1 MASNRAITVSGSI
14 STPHDLRLKYRNCRP
29 SPGGPRFRPGRPFLM
44 RMHRLPEWGSCPGHY
59 PGHLNTMAAPY
70 PCRAAR
76 NRLFRA
82 SRSYTDRRYD
92 AVRCPVHPLNPS
104 TRGAPDG
111 LRSKGPRHETLAIV
125 RNWRVSRFRQNRYID
140 RCRLGFKQYSL
151 HRARLAL
158 TGIAPL
164 RLGRIRP
171 YSKHAI
177 VPRPFPD
184 FRSFGPEVSLAG
196 RGFLNLPHHY

>member
-1 MASNRAITVSGSI
+1 MVPVFGPVARSLCGCTVSPVEELSRALPRAFEYYGGSVPMQVGQ
-14 STPHDLRLKYRNCRP
+14 S
-29 SPGGPRFRPGRPFLM
+29 
-44 RMHRLPEWGSCPGHY
+44 
-59 PGHLNTMAAPY
+59 
-70 PCRAAR
+70 
-76 NRLFRA
+76 RLFRA
-82 SRSYTDRRYD
+82 SRSYTDWRYD
-92 AVRCPVHPLNPS
+92 AVRCPVHPLNPL

-125 RNWRVSRFRQNRYID
+125 RNGVSVAFTNFRYIK
-140 RCRLGFKQYSL
+140 RCRLGFKQCSL
-151 HRARLAL
+151 HHARLAL

-171 YSKHAI
+171 CSKHAI

-196 RGFLNLPHHY
+196 RGFLNLPHHC

>member
-1 MASNRAITVSGSI
+1 MGELSRALPRAFEYYGGSV
-14 STPHDLRLKYRNCRP
+14 PMQV
-29 SPGGPRFRPGRPFLM
+29 GR
-44 RMHRLPEWGSCPGHY
+44 S
-59 PGHLNTMAAPY
+59 
-70 PCRAAR
+70 
-76 NRLFRA
+76 RLFRA

-111 LRSKGPRHETLAIV
+111 LRSEGSRHETLAIV
-125 RNWRVSRFRQNRYID
+125 QNWRVSRFRQNRYID

-177 VPRPFPD
+177 VPVR
-184 FRSFGPEVSLAG
+184 FRISGLLSPRLAWWAEVSSTYLIITDTPFSATTAHCLCS
-196 RGFLNLPHHY
+196 RTCSRRARRCFVW

>member
-29 SPGGPRFRPGRPFLM
+29 SPGGLRFRPGRPFLM
-44 RMHRLPEWGSCPGHY
+44 RMHRLPSGELSRTLPRAFEYYGGSVPMQVGQS
-59 PGHLNTMAAPY
+59 
-70 PCRAAR
+70 
-76 NRLFRA
+76 RLFRA

-184 FRSFGPEVSLAG
+184 FRSFGPEVSLVG
-196 RGFLNLPHHY
+196 RGFLNLPHHC

>member
-29 SPGGPRFRPGRPFLM
+29 SPGGHRFRPGRPVLM
-44 RMHRLPEWGSCPGHY
+44 RLHRLPVGSCPGHY

-82 SRSYTDRRYD
+82 SRSYTDRRCD
-92 AVRCPVHPLNPS
+92 AFRCPVRPLNPS

-111 LRSKGPRHETLAIV
+111 LRSNGPRHETHTIV

-140 RCRLGFKQYSL
+140 RCRLGFKQCSF
-151 HRARLAL
+151 HHARLAL
-158 TGIAPL
+158 TGIVPL

-171 YSKHAI
+171 YSKHAV
-177 VPRPFPD
+177 VPRPFRD
-184 FRSFGPEVSLAG
+184 FRSFWT
-196 RGFLNLPHHY
+196 RG